1 MTASN
6 PNEDIVADRFLD
18 AVAALPPLPKVIHY
32 EDDYEE
38 KVRQIKVDECEET
51 LTLHISG
58 KPYTLRFLRFD
69 IRIRELIRN
78 FLLYLTQ
85 ERAPGTVEW
94 YFGTL
99 PGISSSDIEK
109 AALSEPLHLR
119 RMWPEL
125 TAKYSSDELIGL
137 KGLLAFLCIVRF
149 GPWTPLHAE
158 FVSGAL
164 YVHSRDMY
172 STVRSGDAFLT
183 IDEEAKLVR
192 WIDAAAMHSQSMDKT
207 TSELACLVVCSY
219 QFGMRPKQLG
229 MVRKTD
235 CSGRV
240 SPEDGSAIVHM
251 TFRMVKQRDA
261 SLKSLRLHRKVKREW
276 ASLFVALLNH
286 KNSDPNNSYLFGFS
300 NRAALSK
307 ALIEKLAEILPES
320 RRRVAYDLR
329 HSMAQ
334 RLVDSGASHE
344 ELAAAMGHT
353 SLKAGLVYYRATANQ
368 AELVNKA
375 LGISD
380 TYLAVAK
387 IASSKFI
394 SLNDLAALKG
404 DQQIAGVPHGIPI
417 AGIGGCT
424 TGQPSCPYNPV
435 TACYGCPKFM
445 AVNDLSLHEHVLN
458 EFRGIVH
465 MYKDVGRGETH
476 SPAYLQLQ
484 RTISEVQRVIRELRG
499 PNDE

>member
-1 MTASN
+1 MTAIN
-6 PNEDIVADRFLD
+6 LNNDALADNFLE
-18 AVAALPPLPKVIHY
+18 AIAGLPSLPKVIHY
-32 EDDYEE
+32 EDDYDE
-38 KVRQIKVDECEET
+38 KIRQIKVSECEDA
-51 LTLHISG
+51 LILHISG
-58 KPYTLRFLRFD
+58 TSHTLRFSRFD
-69 IRIRELIRN
+69 TRIRGLMRN
-78 FLLYLTQ
+78 FLLYLLQ
-85 ERAPGTVEW
+85 ERAPATVEW
-94 YFGTL
+94 YFGSL
-99 PGISSSDIEK
+99 PGISSFDIER
-109 AALSEPLHLR
+109 ASLSEPLHLK
-119 RMWPEL
+119 RMWSEL
-125 TAKYSSDELIGL
+125 TARYSSDELIAL
-137 KGLLAFLCIVRF
+137 KGVLAFCCKVRF

-164 YVHSRDMY
+164 FVQGRDQY

-192 WIDAAAMHSQSMDKT
+192 WINSAATHAQSMDKT

-235 CSGRV
+235 CSHRV

-261 SLKSLRLHRKVKREW
+261 SLSSLRLHRKVKREW
-276 ASLFVALLNH
+276 APLFVTLLTH
-286 KNSDPNNSYLFGFS
+286 KNSDFNNSFLFGFS
-300 NRAALSK
+300 NRISLSK
-307 ALIEKLAEILPES
+307 ALIEQLAEILPES
-320 RRRVAYDLR
+320 KRRVAYDLR

-368 AELVNKA
+368 VELVNKA

-387 IASSKFI
+387 MAANKFI
-394 SLNDLAALKG
+394 SLDDLAALKG
-404 DQQIAGVPHGIPI
+404 DQQVAGVPHGISI
-417 AGIGGCT
+417 VGIGGCT

-445 AVNDLSLHEHVLN
+445 PVTDLSLHEQVLS

-465 MYKDVGRGETH
+465 MYKDVGRGEVH

-484 RTISEVQRVIRELRG
+484 RTIAEVQSVVHELRG
-499 PNDE
+499 PNGE